1 MGTNVNPMTAPMQ
14 GPGDIYPGATP
25 QQKFIIES
33 FNSEVLVQNR
43 MDVQDT
49 PIYDT
54 VTIAAGSTLNQT
66 TSSLFTNV
74 GPQANP
80 AKTLAQT
87 NMSQS
92 QKLNAPEAFSIFGF
106 AFRYQENLS
115 LLDIY
120 NILGGFVFEFWLN
133 QKPYQRGPI
142 WLYCAGGGIW
152 GTTTATTT
160 TILNNGNPGR
170 SNMHRLGINLVIE
183 NQLSFYGLLNGN
195 AYVLNASGTGIT
207 YQVALRG
214 LYARGV
220 Q

>member
-1 MGTNVNPMTAPMQ
+1 MGSSPMTPNTQA
-14 GPGDIYPGATP
+14 GYDPGVVASYTP
-25 QQKFIIES
+25 QQKFIVES
-33 FNSEVLVQNR
+33 FNSEVLVSNR

-66 TSSLFTNV
+66 TSFLFTNV

-80 AKTLAQT
+80 PKTLAQT
-87 NMSQS
+87 NMAQP

-120 NILGGFVFEFWLN
+120 NILSGFVFEFWLN

-142 WLYCAGGGIW
+142 WLYCAGGGIY
-152 GTTTATTT
+152 GVTTATTT
-160 TILNNGNPGR
+160 SILNNGEPGR
-170 SNMHRLGINLVIE
+170 ANMHRLGINLVIE

-195 AYVLNASGTGIT
+195 AYTLNGSGTGIT